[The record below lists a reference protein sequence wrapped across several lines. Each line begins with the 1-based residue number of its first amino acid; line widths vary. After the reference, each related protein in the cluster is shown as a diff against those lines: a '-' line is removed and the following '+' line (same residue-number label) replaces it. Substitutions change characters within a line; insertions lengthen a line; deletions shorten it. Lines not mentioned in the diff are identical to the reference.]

1 MTNAK
6 KILIVNPGSTSTKI
20 GLYDTDCMVFNE
32 SVGHSA
38 EELIPLK
45 PNYWQSPC
53 QPITPAFLLQIEQGW

>member
-38 EELIPLK
+38 PPVVML
-45 PNYWQSPC
+45 SR
-53 QPITPAFLLQIEQGW
+53 ADSIETKLMAIALSSYIS